1 MGKECDKLAEV
12 QRELSECREELT
24 AQMEMAEDFDGQRRA
39 LADRLA
45 AAEARERRWSEYA
58 VHDDNCDL
66 RKIVLES
73 NREFRCDCGLMELIR
88 ESLDAGHE
96 TLAAALEQA
105 REAGRSEMVNS
116 KAECGHPAA
125 CLVSDGERVYCEW
138 CKSLEQREV
147 EVIDALRQAV
157 SYNGSYAIDGRRL
170 SDAAEV
176 EFDCFMGTVD
186 AALEQARG
194 EERERVWRAI
204 TDKLYCNL
212 PEDEALELEIA
223 FREALREAND
233 DN

>member
-1 MGKECDKLAEV
+1 
-12 QRELSECREELT
+12 
-24 AQMEMAEDFDGQRRA
+24 
-39 LADRLA
+39 
-45 AAEARERRWSEYA
+45 
-58 VHDDNCDL
+58 
-66 RKIVLES
+66 
-73 NREFRCDCGLMELIR
+73 
-88 ESLDAGHE
+88 
-96 TLAAALEQA
+96 
-105 REAGRSEMVNS
+105 MVNS

-223 FREALREAND
+223 FREALREAD
-233 DN
+233 K